1 MMRID
6 DAATRAVRAHADA
19 AAATFVDA
27 VVRVVGG
34 DVYYYLLHYYYYDY
48 YYYYYFDYYF

>member
-1 MMRID
+1 MRID